1 MKEYTNSEY
10 IVASSYC
17 KRTKSDCRFCLARF
31 RKLSALCD
39 IVRKELKEV
48 NTNGKIPEKTVDNK
62 R

>member
-17 KRTKSDCRFCLARF
+17 KRTDSDCRFCIARF
-31 RKLSALCD
+31 RKLFTLCNT
-39 IVRKELKEV
+39 VRKELEEV
-48 NTNGKIPEKTVDNK
+48 NENGKIPEKTVNHK